1 MDLGTSKG
9 RRAFIWVLVDLS
21 YCDEQRL
28 GYNKTVVWL
37 AGTGP
42 QNRGY
47 WTIECVEQRDAA
59 DGEAQ
64 LTVTYYARDPDIVAV
79 RLFGRHM
86 RGFLASRDLDKVD
99 EPDTFIKYAWS
110 DTSESARDDPD
121 SDPRD
126 KVAMVREVSRM
137 LAEDPRDND
146 PPFIVFK
153 HGGPVRHTSGT
164 GSHVVESTAAV
175 LGPILEHIEE
185 QGRRVI
191 QPRCPRR
198 GRHRA
203 KTEDTVLEPFPF
215 RIHKRIAMSPIGQPL
230 ATLESPYELI
240 IVLTDAMRAHARL
253 LECGILHRDISAN
266 NILVVRGPDNNV
278 RGVLTD
284 LDCAIRVGV
293 ERDQRPERTGT
304 PPFMSISNLENSSVP
319 RSELDDWESALYIA
333 CWLGVYGVSE
343 VDRINCQEEI
353 EEDDNW
359 VYCALD
365 RWDAGSFED
374 IAEAKRIHVGLR
386 SEFHKNILMWFM
398 VGDGYKAL
406 ERLVI
411 EM

>member
-1 MDLGTSKG
+1 
-9 RRAFIWVLVDLS
+9 
-21 YCDEQRL
+21 
-28 GYNKTVVWL
+28 
-37 AGTGP
+37 
-42 QNRGY
+42 
-47 WTIECVEQRDAA
+47 
-59 DGEAQ
+59 
-64 LTVTYYARDPDIVAV
+64 
-79 RLFGRHM
+79 
-86 RGFLASRDLDKVD
+86 
-99 EPDTFIKYAWS
+99 
-110 DTSESARDDPD
+110 
-121 SDPRD
+121 
-126 KVAMVREVSRM
+126 MVREVSRM

-153 HGGPVRHTSGT
+153 HGGPVRHTSGA
-164 GSHVVESTAAV
+164 GSHIVESTAAV
-175 LGPILEHIEE
+175 LRHILEEVEE
-185 QGRRVI
+185 KGRQEVQPKCPERGRRE
-191 QPRCPRR
+191 
-198 GRHRA
+198 A
-203 KTEDTVLEPFPF
+203 ETMDTVLDPFPF

-240 IVLTDAMRAHARL
+240 IVLADAMRAHARL

-266 NILVVRGPDNNV
+266 NILVVRGPGNNV

-293 ERDQRPERTGT
+293 ERDLRPERTGT

-343 VDRINCQEEI
+343 VDRINCQT
-353 EEDDNW
+353 DMKNDKNW

-374 IAEAKRIHVGLR
+374 VAEAKRIHVG
-386 SEFHKNILMWFM
+386 SETKFHQKILMWFM

-411 EM
+411 EMRA